1 MKIQIENFGP
11 IHSFEFDL
19 EEDFHII
26 YGKNNIGKSY
36 AISVVYLLLKN
47 IIKRRNEFL
56 NLFRFLIEDNSR
68 LLFINTITNSI
79 KEKQK
84 SSDNASFSIKEDVQN
99 YVKTIIEK
107 TLIQSVQKSLENS
120 FSDFK
125 NIQNK
130 YSKEDLRITLIFK
143 NCTISIKL
151 NKENNLFISNIKVK
165 SKLNIN
171 FSKSN
176 KRSSIKEE
184 ESNFYVSPNANDKKI
199 HELLQQV
206 DSWIL
211 TFILDSYDEVL
222 KTCNNVF
229 LLPASRSGLY
239 EAMNIFSS
247 VFAKLSQ
254 FRHLI
259 SDTIEIPALSEPI
272 SDYFLNLS
280 TIKEGNS
287 NDKYSNFAIEIEE
300 KILNAQIRFNQDS
313 KKLEYF
319 NKKANFKLDLSD
331 TSSMISEI
339 APIVAYL
346 KYIVNEKE
354 GTNPSKILFIEEPE
368 AHLHPEIQ
376 VELMNIFAKLTQNK
390 VKIVLTTHSNYF
402 FNKVNNLIISGQVE
416 IEKVSNYHLINT
428 NKGSIINKNVE
439 LTEAGIIDSNFVEIA
454 EQLYKERLASIETF

>member
-1 MKIQIENFGP
+1 
-11 IHSFEFDL
+11 
-19 EEDFHII
+19 
-26 YGKNNIGKSY
+26 
-36 AISVVYLLLKN
+36 
-47 IIKRRNEFL
+47 
-56 NLFRFLIEDNSR
+56 
-68 LLFINTITNSI
+68 
-79 KEKQK
+79 
-84 SSDNASFSIKEDVQN
+84 
-99 YVKTIIEK
+99 
-107 TLIQSVQKSLENS
+107 
-120 FSDFK
+120 
-125 NIQNK
+125 
-130 YSKEDLRITLIFK
+130 
-143 NCTISIKL
+143 
-151 NKENNLFISNIKVK
+151 
-165 SKLNIN
+165 
-171 FSKSN
+171 
-176 KRSSIKEE
+176 
-184 ESNFYVSPNANDKKI
+184 
-199 HELLQQV
+199 
-206 DSWIL
+206 
-211 TFILDSYDEVL
+211 
-222 KTCNNVF
+222 
-229 LLPASRSGLY
+229 
-239 EAMNIFSS
+239 MNIFSS